1 MNSLEKKRIDRIY
14 NSINKIAI
22 GGKSNLLLYKNLVDE
37 ILRKGDYDYYV
48 QSLLYNYDIDVLSYE
63 GSFDYMK
70 EASWEL
76 ICFKTLSPIQ
86 QKLKILNKK
95 LGIYQ
100 IGTSI
105 YSESSDFLNFDWNG
119 PIGLT
124 YSNLDLPSQ
133 INFLKN
139 SNNDIVVNLLTDN
152 IFKIDIK
159 RFEWGSL
166 DYNIFGIERQPI
178 NKYDIVTFDSGT
190 YSYLTQSN
198 YSQNL
203 LPGKYLVEVES
214 RGEVNSSGTY
224 SKYYYDL
231 NIYSDS
237 YLGTIEEISSL
248 ESNPLYYNRNTNLAK
263 ILGFNRT
270 FLKVSRVNSNDILIF
285 NEINSKIS
293 EDKNLYNR
301 YVKAFDYLTGVVNWL
316 LINLDISNELSYNGS
331 GKIIKNTLGN
341 YNWAFLLN
349 DPIYFNGLNKYV
361 RFENG
366 NWSEIFDNNELDLLE
381 NSFSIEIWFR
391 KLDNNYFLFGK
402 LNSWILNIDMYN
414 GAFFVYLNNK
424 PYRIE
429 LKDTLYLN
437 RWYQL
442 VVTRNKNTFRVY
454 INGVLKNTISIDN
467 LEKIDSYDGNLVL
480 LNKDGVKTKADI
492 SLFRIY
498 NKQLLDSEVLS
509 NFYSLKDRHEISEDN
524 LNTVPSD
531 LLINLDAGL
540 THSYSTQSSIWMNST
555 NIINNAVLNGNIIQ
569 NENSKYIRCIGDIQD
584 SISIETSNSLN
595 FGTMSFSIEWWFR
608 KLEDSVDWSNLW
620 GPNKWNS
627 VNEQGTNE
635 WALFIGA
642 SNSNHYGFMIE
653 SGSNLYTINSDIELN
668 ITDWN
673 QIVGVKDENE
683 MRLYFN
689 GSFITSSN
697 IDLNMNI
704 NSTNSDILISNNTY
718 TDTSN
723 LFIWKK
729 PLTEIEISDNY
740 NLLITRYT

>member
-1 MNSLEKKRIDRIY
+1 
-14 NSINKIAI
+14 
-22 GGKSNLLLYKNLVDE
+22 
-37 ILRKGDYDYYV
+37 
-48 QSLLYNYDIDVLSYE
+48 
-63 GSFDYMK
+63 
-70 EASWEL
+70 
-76 ICFKTLSPIQ
+76 
-86 QKLKILNKK
+86 
-95 LGIYQ
+95 
-100 IGTSI
+100 
-105 YSESSDFLNFDWNG
+105 
-119 PIGLT
+119 
-124 YSNLDLPSQ
+124 
-133 INFLKN
+133 
-139 SNNDIVVNLLTDN
+139 
-152 IFKIDIK
+152 
-159 RFEWGSL
+159 
-166 DYNIFGIERQPI
+166 
-178 NKYDIVTFDSGT
+178 
-190 YSYLTQSN
+190 
-198 YSQNL
+198 
-203 LPGKYLVEVES
+203 
-214 RGEVNSSGTY
+214 
-224 SKYYYDL
+224 
-231 NIYSDS
+231 
-237 YLGTIEEISSL
+237 
-248 ESNPLYYNRNTNLAK
+248 
-263 ILGFNRT
+263 
-270 FLKVSRVNSNDILIF
+270 
-285 NEINSKIS
+285 
-293 EDKNLYNR
+293 
-301 YVKAFDYLTGVVNWL
+301 
-316 LINLDISNELSYNGS
+316 
-331 GKIIKNTLGN
+331 
-341 YNWAFLLN
+341 
-349 DPIYFNGLNKYV
+349 
-361 RFENG
+361 
-366 NWSEIFDNNELDLLE
+366 
-381 NSFSIEIWFR
+381 
-391 KLDNNYFLFGK
+391 LDNNYFLFGK

-429 LKDTLYLN
+429 LKNTLYLN

-467 LEKIDSYDGNLVL
+467 LEKIDSHDGNLVL

-524 LNTVPSD
+524 LNMIPSD

-627 VNEQGTNE
+627 INEQGTNE